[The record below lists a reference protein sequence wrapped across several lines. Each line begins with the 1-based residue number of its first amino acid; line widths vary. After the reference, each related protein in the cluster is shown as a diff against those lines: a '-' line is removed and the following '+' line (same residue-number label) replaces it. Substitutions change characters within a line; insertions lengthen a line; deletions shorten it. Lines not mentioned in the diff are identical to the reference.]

1 MWLILGIVMS
11 SPINLY
17 YIRAAIQG
25 ATGVKLSLS
34 KTRQYLVEEG
44 IIDSAEAEATAQE
57 FRGYGE
63 FYWNDGG
70 SGDVIPEDPQ
80 EIKDDINRAL
90 RIMENEL

>member
-1 MWLILGIVMS
+1 MS

-25 ATGVKLSLS
+25 ATGIRLSLS
-34 KTRQYLVEEG
+34 KTRQYLIEEG
-44 IIDSAEAEATAQE
+44 LISRAEADAEAQE
-57 FRGYGE
+57 FRGYNE

-80 EIKDDINRAL
+80 EIKDDIDRAL
-90 RIMENEL
+90 RIMENEI